1 MSEIHASV
9 QAHFVCWVPSVCAS
23 QLAFY
28 VIDGMAPW
36 SWGAPAEPCPGSL
49 ALGRIASFSHWGG
62 VEGLMPASPPAPYDH
77 TVSPEAAQRG
87 VRAAP
92 GVSEAGIWGLC
103 LLLLGSAFQLPAQP
117 MEGRAAWA
125 HRAARR
131 PLAYHRGG
139 PQGYPGQRQR
149 QPAPASAC
157 QAEGPW

>member
-1 MSEIHASV
+1 MFCDLSKFGGCTLMCRKSMPVSRPTLFAGSP
-9 QAHFVCWVPSVCAS
+9 VCEHRSWRS
-23 QLAFY
+23 Y
-28 VIDGMAPW
+28 VTDGMAPW

-49 ALGRIASFSHWGG
+49 ALGRITSFSHWGG
-62 VEGLMPASPPAPYDH
+62 VEGLMPASPSAPYDH

-92 GVSEAGIWGLC
+92 GVSEAGVWGLC

-117 MEGRAAWA
+117 MEGRAARA

-139 PQGYPGQRQR
+139 PQGYP
-149 QPAPASAC
+149 
-157 QAEGPW
+157 